1 VNTRRVADALN
12 TIAVAFGE
20 LAEAIAQPDEQ
31 GASAPRAAA
40 TSLAKTPVT
49 QPAPSYPPGAA
60 SADYYETVVDETLLL
75 DEMFP
80 ADVKAAPRE
89 EAPQGSLSQCPKH
102 RIPYEK
108 GQYGL
113 FCKQRTDDPAW
124 GKDKNGSLWCRITPR
139 NADVW
144 LRSQAAAAV

>member
-89 EAPQGSLSQCPKH
+89 EAPQGSLARCPSH
-102 RIPYEK
+102 DV
-108 GQYGL
+108 L
-113 FCKQRTDDPAW
+113 FKDGRFGKYCPSLSKDPAW
-124 GKDKNGSLWCRITPR
+124 ANKKGYCTITPK
-139 NADVW
+139 NVDIW
-144 LRSQAAAAV
+144 LRSQAALA

>member
-31 GASAPRAAA
+31 GAPAPRAAA

-60 SADYYETVVDETLLL
+60 SADLPEWSEESSLL
-75 DEMFP
+75 DEIFP

-89 EAPQGSLSQCPKH
+89 ETPQGSLARCPSH
-102 RIPYEK
+102 DV
-108 GQYGL
+108 L
-113 FCKQRTDDPAW
+113 FKDGRFGKYCPSLSKDPAW
-124 GKDKNGSLWCRITPR
+124 ANKKGYCTITPK
-139 NADVW
+139 NVDIW
-144 LRSQAAAAV
+144 LRSQAALA

>member
-40 TSLAKTPVT
+40 TSLATTPVT

-60 SADYYETVVDETLLL
+60 SADYEESSLL
-75 DEMFP
+75 DEIFP
-80 ADVKAAPRE
+80 ADVKAPPRE
-89 EAPQGSLSQCPKH
+89 EAPQGSLSVCPKH
-102 RIPYEK
+102 RVPYEK

-124 GKDKNGSLWCRITPR
+124 GKEKNGTLWCRITPR

>member
-31 GASAPRAAA
+31 GAPAPRAAA

-75 DEMFP
+75 DEIFP

-89 EAPQGSLSQCPKH
+89 EAPQGSLARCPSH
-102 RIPYEK
+102 DV
-108 GQYGL
+108 L
-113 FCKQRTDDPAW
+113 FKDGRF
-124 GKDKNGSLWCRITPR
+124 GK
-139 NADVW
+139 
-144 LRSQAAAAV
+144 